1 MQGEHSPLNNIGAGI
16 EICANSY
23 ASAKEAQKGGAIR
36 VELCENMAEGG
47 TTPSYAQILL
57 CKKNLN
63 LQVWPIIRPR
73 GGDFLYS
80 DDEFEIM
87 KQDIILCKELNCEGA
102 VTGLLLANGKIDKE
116 RCAILLDLAKPM
128 PLAFHRAFDMSDN
141 LQEALE
147 DLIQLGFLRVLT
159 SGGAE
164 NALSGA
170 QVINTLVKQAND
182 RIEIMPGAGI
192 NPQNIVA
199 IKRQTNAS
207 VFHSSAR
214 KKVASKME
222 YRNVTSKMGKVEDE
236 YQYEQTSAELVEQ
249 MVLNLAS
256 S

>member
-87 KQDIILCKELNCEGA
+87 KQYSKLTMGWCVDC
-102 VTGLLLANGKIDKE
+102 
-116 RCAILLDLAKPM
+116 
-128 PLAFHRAFDMSDN
+128 HRKTD
-141 LQEALE
+141 
-147 DLIQLGFLRVLT
+147 V
-159 SGGAE
+159 
-164 NALSGA
+164 
-170 QVINTLVKQAND
+170 
-182 RIEIMPGAGI
+182 
-192 NPQNIVA
+192 
-199 IKRQTNAS
+199 
-207 VFHSSAR
+207 
-214 KKVASKME
+214 KME
-222 YRNVTSKMGKVEDE
+222 GNAYYDKIH
-236 YQYEQTSAELVEQ
+236 AELSKKYGVEKLTAAQ
-249 MVLNLAS
+249 MGGLECGKCHY
-256 S
+256 